1 MGEETVESNGRDG
14 LVCVSVLFRLQW
26 FCFALSVLFACFST
40 FSISSKLKTGEKNA
54 GKKKKRKE
62 KRARYFARIE

>member
-40 FSISSKLKTGEKNA
+40 FSISSKLKTGEKKC
-54 GKKKKRKE
+54 GKKKEKKRKT
-62 KRARYFARIE
+62 RAVFRAH